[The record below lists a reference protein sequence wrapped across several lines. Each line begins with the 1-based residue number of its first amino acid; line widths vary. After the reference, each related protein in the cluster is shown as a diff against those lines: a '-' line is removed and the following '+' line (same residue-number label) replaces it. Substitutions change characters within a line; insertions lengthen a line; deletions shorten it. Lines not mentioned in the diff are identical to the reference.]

1 MNESMVIIGAGQAG
15 LQIAESLRAEGFGGP
30 IALLAGE
37 GLPPYQ
43 RPPLSKAWLQG
54 DLPEERLF
62 LRGAEALAAKKIDLR
77 LGASAQ
83 AIDPSAQTVRLS
95 DGSTLAYAGLAL
107 ATGARARRPP
117 LPGVE
122 LDGVHV
128 LRDIGDARRIFRA
141 MNTAKHCVVIG
152 GGFIGLEVAAT
163 ARKRALPVVVAEA
176 ADRLMARAVT
186 PHISAFFAAAHRAHG
201 VDFLFGA
208 EVAALEGRDGSVSCV
223 LTRAGQRLPAD
234 LVILGVG
241 AIPNDE
247 LAVAAGLVCER
258 GVVVDRCARTSDPH
272 IVAAG
277 DCTVFRR
284 EDGALLRFESV
295 QNAVEQGKAAAASL
309 LGREK
314 PFNATPWFW
323 SDQYD
328 LKLQMA
334 GLSQGHDACVQRPG
348 DGENA
353 FTLFYYRDGRLIAAD
368 SVNRPGE
375 HLLARKLLDAGV
387 SPDPSQAG
395 DPAYD
400 LRALLR

>member
-1 MNESMVIIGAGQAG
+1 MSENMVIIGAGQAG
-15 LQIAESLRAEGFGGP
+15 LQVAESLRAEGFGGP

-43 RPPLSKAWLQG
+43 RPPLSKAWLHG
-54 DLPEERLF
+54 ELPEDRLF

-77 LGASAQ
+77 LGAVAQ
-83 AIDPSAQTVRLS
+83 SIDPAEKIVRLS

-117 LPGVE
+117 LPGVD
-122 LDGVHV
+122 LAGVFV
-128 LRDIGDARRIFRA
+128 LRDIFDARKIFRA
-141 MNTAKHCVVIG
+141 METAKNVVVIG

-163 ARKRALPVVVAEA
+163 ARKRALPVVVVEA

-186 PHISAFFAAAHRAHG
+186 PRISAFFAGAHRAHG

-208 EVAALEGRDGSVSCV
+208 EVAALEGRDGTVSGV
-223 LTRAGQRLPAD
+223 VTRAGQRFPAD

-241 AIPNDE
+241 AVANDE
-247 LAVAAGLVCER
+247 LAAAAGLEVAR
-258 GVVVDRCARTSDPH
+258 GIVVDRSGRTSDPH

-284 EDGALLRFESV
+284 EDGALLRLESV
-295 QNAVEQGKAAAASL
+295 QNAVEQGKAAAAAL

-314 PFNATPWFW
+314 PFLATPWFW

-334 GLSQGHDACVQRPG
+334 GLSQGHDACVERPG
-348 DGENA
+348 GENA

-387 SPDPSQAG
+387 SPDPSQAA
-395 DPAYD
+395 DPAHD
-400 LRALLR
+400 LRELLR

>member
-1 MNESMVIIGAGQAG
+1 MDESMVIIGAGQAG
-15 LQIAESLRAEGFGGP
+15 LQVAESLRAEGFGGP

-54 DLPEERLF
+54 ELTEDRLF
-62 LRGAEALAAKKIDLR
+62 LRGAEALAAKNIDLR
-77 LGASAQ
+77 LGAKAQ
-83 AIDPSAQTVRLS
+83 AIDTAAKIIRLAN
-95 DGSTLAYAGLAL
+95 GSTLAYAGLAL

-117 LPGVE
+117 LPGVD
-122 LDGVHV
+122 LAGVCV
-128 LRDIGDARRIFRA
+128 LRDILDARRIFRA
-141 MNTAKHCVVIG
+141 METAKNLVVIG

-163 ARKRALPVVVAEA
+163 ARKRGLPVVVIEA
-176 ADRLMARAVT
+176 ADRLMARVVT
-186 PHISAFFAAAHRAHG
+186 PRISAFFADAHRAHG

-208 EVAALEGRDGSVSCV
+208 EVAALKGRDGAVSGV
-223 LTRAGQRLPAD
+223 VTNAGDFFAAD

-241 AIPNDE
+241 ALPNDE
-247 LAVAAGLVCER
+247 LAAAAGLEVSR
-258 GVVVDRCARTSDPH
+258 GIVVDRCGRTSDPH

-284 EDGALLRFESV
+284 EDGVLLRLESV
-295 QNAVEQGKAAAASL
+295 QNAVEQGKAAAAAL
-309 LGREK
+309 LGRDK
-314 PFNATPWFW
+314 PFSATPWFW

-334 GLSQGHDACVQRPG
+334 GVSQGHDACVERPG
-348 DGENA
+348 GENA

-387 SPDPSQAG
+387 SPDPTQAG

-400 LRALLR
+400 LRGLLR